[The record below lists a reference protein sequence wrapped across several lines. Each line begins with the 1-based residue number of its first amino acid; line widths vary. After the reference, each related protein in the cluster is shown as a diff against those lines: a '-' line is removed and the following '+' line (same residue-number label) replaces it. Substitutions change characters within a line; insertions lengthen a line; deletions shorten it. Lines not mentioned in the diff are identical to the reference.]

1 MTDVKSFL
9 TLASDYLF
17 QHRGQNCDN
26 FGELDAKNQQRKI
39 RLVTENK
46 NSNRLFS
53 NLDWVRLVAWLGLEP
68 QNEFVQSL
76 LKSPPKP

>member
-1 MTDVKSFL
+1 MGVKRLKAL
-9 TLASDYLF
+9 TSDHLF

-46 NSNRLFS
+46 KSNRLFS
-53 NLDWVRLVAWLGLEP
+53 NLAWLGLEP
-68 QNEFVQSL
+68 QNEFVRVL